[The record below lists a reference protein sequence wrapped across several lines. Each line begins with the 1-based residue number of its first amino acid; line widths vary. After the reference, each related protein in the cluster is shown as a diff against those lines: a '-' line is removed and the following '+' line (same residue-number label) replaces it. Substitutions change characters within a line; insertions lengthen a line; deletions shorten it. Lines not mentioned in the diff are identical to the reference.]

1 MSAVKQ
7 KQISL
12 ADLTQLRKL
21 MGMTGSDADGEA
33 LNALRMANR
42 LLKKSDLSW
51 ADILDRCVTASAA
64 NGSGYTTSTMR
75 AGADDGFDEERGE
88 DNLDETIQNA
98 FDELRGVMLSPSFRA
113 FVDDVERKWNQTG
126 YLTPG
131 QRAPILKAVKNVRE
145 RRRRDE

>member
-1 MSAVKQ
+1 MTTN

-42 LLKKSDLSW
+42 LLKKSDLTWS
-51 ADILDRCVTASAA
+51 DVLDRCISVTTVNGGYQAQGAS
-64 NGSGYTTSTMR
+64 G
-75 AGADDGFDEERGE
+75 DDGFDEERNEG
-88 DNLDETIQNA
+88 NLDDTIQNA
-98 FDELRGVMLSPSFRA
+98 FDELRGVSMSASFRA

-131 QRAPILKAVKNVRE
+131 QRAPILKAVKNIRE

>member
-1 MSAVKQ
+1 MTTN

-12 ADLTQLRKL
+12 ADLNQLRKL

-42 LLKKSDLSW
+42 LLKKSDLTW
-51 ADILDRCVTASAA
+51 TDVLNRCISVTTV
-64 NGSGYTTSTMR
+64 NSGYQ
-75 AGADDGFDEERGE
+75 AQGASGDDGFDEERNEG
-88 DNLDETIQNA
+88 NLDDMIQNA
-98 FDELRGVMLSPSFRA
+98 FDELRGVSMSASFRA

>member
-1 MSAVKQ
+1 MIK

-21 MGMTGSDADGEA
+21 MGMTGSDSDGEA

-51 ADILDRCVTASAA
+51 ADVLDRCVTASAV
-64 NGSGYTTSTMR
+64 NGSGYTTSTR
-75 AGADDGFDEERGE
+75 ADADDGFDEDHGE
-88 DNLDETIQNA
+88 DSLDETIQNA
-98 FDELRGVMLSPSFRA
+98 FDELRGVQMSPSFRA

-145 RRRRDE
+145 RMRRDE